1 MRLRSF
7 GFALA
12 MLAATALPAGAVDL
26 RYGSKGL
33 PTSYGNPYTGNGSPG
48 IYLWSA
54 MYDGLTRLD
63 KNGAIAPALATGW
76 KSLSPTSWQFTLRKN
91 VTFSNG
97 EPFNADAVIAAI
109 TWLKTPEANIKGAI
123 VANEV
128 RGISSAEAGEDGSV
142 IIRTARPDPILP
154 ARLSSMMIPAPAAW
168 RELGIDAFAKAP
180 SGTGPFQVKD
190 WGGTAKIT
198 LNAFAESWRKPKAD
212 RLIIVNL
219 PDNST
224 RVQALLSG
232 QIDIAGNIGVDDI
245 DAIEAAGMI
254 SAVGPAMSVMSMGL
268 RVEGSPNAAL
278 KDVRVRQ
285 ALNYAIDKAAINQ
298 ALLRGLSPPS
308 GQPAAREVVG
318 YNPDVKPYPYDPAK
332 AKALLAE
339 AGYPNGF
346 PMHFEVMVD
355 RTPGDRGVFES
366 LASQLGKVGVQTT
379 LRIVTF
385 GSWMESYLGGTWDKE
400 TDGFVL
406 SFNAAPYNDVSR
418 PMEIYSCL
426 RPNGFFCDKALTA
439 KLVASNEETNVDKR
453 LAQLNE
459 LAKLFHDAAP
469 AIYLGE
475 QFDAFGVTKKIEGFV
490 IANRA
495 PVYENVTVK
504 K

>member
-1 MRLRSF
+1 MFLRSF
-7 GFALA
+7 GFALVFA
-12 MLAATALPAGAVDL
+12 MAAFPAGAVDL

-33 PTSYGNPYTGNGSPG
+33 PTSFGNPYTGNGSPG

-63 KNGAIAPALATGW
+63 KNGAIAPALATSW
-76 KSLSPTSWQFTLRKN
+76 KSLSPTAWQFTLRKN

-97 EPFNADAVIAAI
+97 EPFDAAAVIAAI
-109 TWLKTPEANIKGAI
+109 NWLKSPEANIKGAI
-123 VANEV
+123 VANEI
-128 RGISSAEAGEDGSV
+128 RGISKAEPGEDGAV
-142 IIRTARPDPILP
+142 IIHTTRPDPILP
-154 ARLSSMMIPAPAAW
+154 ARLSSMMIPAPTAW
-168 RELGIDAFAKAP
+168 RELGVDEFAKSP
-180 SGTGPFQVKD
+180 SGTGPFHVKD

-198 LNAFAESWRKPKAD
+198 LEAFAQSWRKPKVD
-212 RLIIVNL
+212 RLIIINL

-224 RVQALLSG
+224 RVQALQSG

-245 DAIEAAGMI
+245 DTLEAAGMI

-268 RVEGSPNAAL
+268 RVEGGINPAL

-308 GQPAAREVVG
+308 GQPAARDVVG

-346 PMHFEVMVD
+346 PMNFEVMVD

-366 LASQLGKVGVQTT
+366 IASQLGKIGVPTT
-379 LRIVTF
+379 MKIITF

-406 SFNAAPYNDVSR
+406 SFNAAPYNDVAR

-426 RPNGFFCDKALTA
+426 RPNGFFCDKAVTA
-439 KLVASNEETNVDKR
+439 KLVTSNEETNADKR
-453 LAQLNE
+453 LAQLGE

-475 QFDAFGVTKKIEGFV
+475 QFDVFGVTKKLEGFA

-495 PVYENVTVK
+495 PIYENISVK